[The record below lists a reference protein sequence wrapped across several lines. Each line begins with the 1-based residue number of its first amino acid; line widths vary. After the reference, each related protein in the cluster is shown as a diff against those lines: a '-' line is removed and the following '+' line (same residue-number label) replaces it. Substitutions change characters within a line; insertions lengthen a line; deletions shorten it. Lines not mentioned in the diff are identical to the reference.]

1 MSPQFLAESITLSGG
16 GYTIV
21 GVVAVVALAA
31 LVIGYV
37 LLKEVLAAV
46 QGTAKMQ
53 DIAKAVQEGAAAY
66 LKRQRNTLAIFGVIV
81 FALLFP
87 LPADGAAGRIGL
99 SLFFLVGAGF

>member
-1 MSPQFLAESITLSGG
+1 MSRQFLAEGGSITLSGG

-37 LLKEVLAAV
+37 LLKEVLAAG

-53 DIAKAVQEGAAAY
+53 DIAKAV
-66 LKRQRNTLAIFGVIV
+66 
-81 FALLFP
+81 
-87 LPADGAAGRIGL
+87 
-99 SLFFLVGAGF
+99 